1 MNCNLATPP
10 TPHCRTAGRGG
21 TVAQNEMRPAA
32 LERPD
37 LVAHFNGRIISDN
50 EQRQDYGRRDPR
62 ARGESVSAPVSV
74 IPADSPCRTAILVPV
89 ELEQRLREAVSRC
102 AATLGE
108 SPERCRRAV
117 EIAVLQR
124 GLDALEARRG

>member
-1 MNCNLATPP
+1 ML
-10 TPHCRTAGRGG
+10 H
-21 TVAQNEMRPAA
+21 
-32 LERPD
+32 
-37 LVAHFNGRIISDN
+37 
-50 EQRQDYGRRDPR
+50 
-62 ARGESVSAPVSV
+62 RGEERMSARTTDTAAA
-74 IPADSPCRTAILVPV
+74 IPADAPCRTAILVPV

-124 GLDALEARRG
+124 GIDALEREGV